1 MKFSFGLIALCKV
14 EFVVGVVSLIPISI
28 KIMPFVVLGAVVLAR
43 IPELLLE
50 FWQQLTL
57 TGNDGHIHLSVN
69 VVLII

>member
-14 EFVVGVVSLIPISI
+14 KFVVGVVSLVPISI
-28 KIMPFVVLGAVVLAR
+28 KIVSLVVLGAVVLAR

-57 TGNDGHIHLSVN
+57 TGNNRHINLSVN
-69 VVLII
+69 VILVI

>member
-50 FWQQLTL
+50 F
-57 TGNDGHIHLSVN
+57 
-69 VVLII
+69 